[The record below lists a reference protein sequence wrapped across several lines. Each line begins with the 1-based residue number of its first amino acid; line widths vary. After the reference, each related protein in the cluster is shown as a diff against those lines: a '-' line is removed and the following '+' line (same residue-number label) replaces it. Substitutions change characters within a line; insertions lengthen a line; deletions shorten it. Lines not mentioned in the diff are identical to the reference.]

1 MSDSLPQS
9 IIFEQ
14 PLSERIRTFLR
25 LEQLFD
31 RIDFQ
36 ISKPSKWDTNSAM
49 TTFYEILT
57 ISSRGDI
64 KSEVMKELER
74 QHNSLAHIGKSPE
87 VDTVALESLLV
98 NHKTLIENLHIQKG
112 QIGQHIGSTDFLNS
126 VRQRAMIAGGM
137 CSFDLPAYHHWL
149 SMSPE
154 IRQQAF
160 IKWLKPFE
168 NVRRAIDT
176 SLKVIRESG
185 HFEPTIGNRGYF
197 QEAMSGGRPLQL
209 IRVSIDRSENIYP
222 EISAGKMRF
231 SIRFFSRDSIEDK
244 AAQVT
249 QDVQFLMSA
258 CTL

>member
-1 MSDSLPQS
+1 MPDSLPES

-36 ISKPSKWDTNSAM
+36 ISKSSKWDTHSAI

-74 QHNSLAHIGKSPE
+74 QHISLTHLGQTSD

-98 NHKTLIENLHIQKG
+98 DHKTLIENLHIQKG
-112 QIGQHIGSTDFLNS
+112 QIGQHIGSTDFLNN

-149 SMSPE
+149 SMSAD

-168 NVRRAIDT
+168 NVRKAIDA
-176 SLKVIRESG
+176 SLKVIRQSG
-185 HFEPTIGNRGYF
+185 HFEETVGNKGYF
-197 QEAMSGGRPLQL
+197 QEAMKGGRPLQL
-209 IRVSIDRSENIYP
+209 IRVSIKRSENSYP
-222 EISAGKMRF
+222 EISAGKMRY

-249 QDVQFLMSA
+249 QDVHFLMST